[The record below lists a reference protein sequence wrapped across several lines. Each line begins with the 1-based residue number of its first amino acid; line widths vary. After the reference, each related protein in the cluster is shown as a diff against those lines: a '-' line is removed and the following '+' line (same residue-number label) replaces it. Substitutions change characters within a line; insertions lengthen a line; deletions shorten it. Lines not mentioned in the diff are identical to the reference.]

1 MSSRTK
7 SFFDQNQKDK
17 PRPGQWH
24 RPSNKA
30 PLNETN
36 GNLLPPKPPIP
47 ATSQAKSKLKSFQ
60 FVAGHP
66 NEPQQDVA
74 DKENETEARAE
85 GQTAS
90 SQGTVTGDH
99 EPLEKAVSSGNG
111 KDQRSTDTAQLPH
124 AHTFPCTPGTR
135 LPLEDLI
142 GNCDDNDRRVQ
153 PSDPTPEEHIGWI
166 PNSSSNLLTPSR
178 KRKRARSSSPSC
190 PNTSSQRQEASLFFP
205 GTAGPGDKRTP
216 EADPVADLWQRYA
229 TGKQADEPSNL
240 PDLGQLIF
248 QLSPRKLE
256 TPAKSAGLRRW
267 ASTGND
273 WPTSKSKRRRTNG
286 KPSTSLWQDR
296 QVEESGGKS
305 KVAAMV
311 EKLQESL
318 ASQRIEQPQSKPAA
332 RVDGPS
338 SSSPLPDAGATE
350 SLGGASA
357 TSPLQARQ
365 RLPTAR
371 MEQPCAAK
379 DVPKPVSG
387 AGHRAVA
394 GIVDNTGS
402 HHEPEPTPKPA
413 APPPD
418 FVAFAPLQL
427 QLQNKPLPAYRR
439 PRMSRTPSTGVHYP
453 QRTTPPAPAPVPA
466 QPLPADSENFDEF
479 GDDLELSA
487 EDLDELMIQP
497 PPLHERPLH
506 QIPPH
511 PNPPPQHTMS
521 LEAERDAATDAN
533 RLGEH
538 AVRPISTDDI
548 DVLANEFND
557 DDDDDEFG
565 CDDLDEASMAQA
577 EMSATQA
584 FRASLSNSNIPNISP
599 RKRSPRKSSSPSKG
613 RSPKKASQLKSS
625 SNPSKPLKF
634 LQRCVV
640 KQVVESEYTNAK
652 GRRCPEKVILG
663 EDERTSRCTA
673 ISIRDSWVA
682 TSIARGNIIHV
693 ARLRQSEPIVA
704 PSTPPGQLTIFD
716 AEDSPLLIVHP
727 DHMLSATTIAD
738 SFDCIRKAVLQDR
751 IKATSEAHK
760 ALVYGKILHEIFQQA
775 LLANRWDEAFLAELV
790 ERTVQSHVEGLWEL
804 GMSDTNLAVEEVRAK
819 MAELASW
826 ARIFVAKNPSEVALV
841 DDRHD
846 EKIWMSISKLIA
858 VEEHIWS
865 PRFGL
870 KGNIDATVEASFLD
884 HTKEASKKLIVP
896 FEVKTGKTTQSAEH
910 RAQTALYTLLMSD
923 RYDVSVKAGML
934 YYLESSTISRIAPP
948 TIEIRQMI
956 QQRNRLAA
964 YIHRAR
970 NPAKTQEDRVPPP
983 QTQEIEESGL
993 PGLLKNPF
1001 RCGRCYAQQS
1011 CFSYHA
1017 LVEGGS
1023 AQTAGMVDDGKK
1035 NHASVWQEAVGHLQ
1049 LSSKDKAHAQTLKQ
1063 WFAQWDRL
1071 LTFEESDVSKLRKEL
1086 WTMDSTEREAVG
1098 RCFGNLVISQDLN
1111 STASTIT
1118 STVVDGVEG
1127 SGGKINR
1134 FAYVFVRSNT
1144 SAGKS
1149 FTDGSQLTVGE
1160 PVVVSS
1166 ESGQWALA
1174 TGYIIA
1180 VTKHDITVAVD
1191 RKLGNAR
1198 QRHAEF
1204 DDARN
1209 QAFRGIMT
1217 VGEERARSSS
1227 PSKPELLCR
1236 LDKDEFSNGLA
1247 MVRNNLVTLM
1257 SSHPIHTKLRNQLIF
1272 STKPLFT
1279 ASSPIP
1285 SLQPSQLGEMNEDQ
1299 VAAVS
1304 KVRNAQDYALI
1315 LGMPGTGKTT
1325 TIAHIIQALLAEQ
1338 RTILLTSYT
1347 HTAVDNIL
1355 LKIRDIAPPNSI
1367 LRLGTPSKI
1376 NRKVQEFCQLA
1387 ATLRTT
1393 IDEIETAYMGCQIVA
1408 TTCMGTN
1415 HAIFNRRA
1423 FDVCIVDEASQ
1434 ITLPTSLGPLLHAR
1448 KFVLVGDHYQL
1459 PPLVQNKAALEGGLD
1474 ISLFRQLSEEHPEAV
1489 ATLGKQY
1496 RMCADIMSLS
1506 NVLIYDGQLR
1516 CGNEAVAQRKLQNV
1530 DLSALDASHNM
1541 PSSCGQALMS
1551 GKCWLTDLLRPER
1564 KVAFA
1569 NTDLSGKA
1577 AMETLTSGK
1586 NITNQYEAALAATL
1600 VSGLL
1605 AIGVPGK
1612 EIGVM
1617 TLYRSQLALI
1627 RRVFKTAGITGEV
1640 EIDSADR
1647 FQGRDKECIILSM
1660 VRFNEPG
1667 IVGDLLKDWRRVNV
1681 ALTRA
1686 KSKLIVLGSRRTL
1699 RNNELLARFL
1709 TLVDGNGWALDIP
1722 RDADLS
1728 HSFGSTLQAA
1738 SDVTAQDS
1746 PSRAKKLS
1754 GLSSKKVAARKS
1766 PQKATLSASA
1776 RVLKESTSAANRS
1789 PSKKAAIKKPGKVIS
1804 GRGSPGLSKFTQEA
1818 TFEIFEDLNGDNF

>member
-7 SFFDQNQKDK
+7 SFFEQKQKDK

-24 RPSNKA
+24 RPANKT
-30 PLNETN
+30 PLSETN
-36 GNLLPPKPPIP
+36 NHLAPPKPPIP

-60 FVAGHP
+60 FVAGQP
-66 NEPQQDVA
+66 NEPQQDAA

-85 GQTAS
+85 ARGES
-90 SQGTVTGDH
+90 SQATVGGVH
-99 EPLEKAVSSGNG
+99 APSEKAVLSGNG
-111 KDQRSTDTAQLPH
+111 KDQRSTDTPQLPH

-142 GNCDDNDRRVQ
+142 GNCDDHQRRVQ

-190 PNTSSQRQEASLFFP
+190 PNTSSQRQETSLFFA
-205 GTAGPGDKRTP
+205 GTAAQGDKRTP
-216 EADPVADLWQRYA
+216 EADPVADLWRRYA

-240 PDLGQLIF
+240 PDIGQLIC

-286 KPSTSLWQDR
+286 KPSISLWQDR

-311 EKLQESL
+311 DKLQESL
-318 ASQRIEQPQSKPAA
+318 ASQRIEQPRPKPDA
-332 RVDGPS
+332 RVEGPS
-338 SSSPLPDAGATE
+338 SSSPLSDAGATE
-350 SLGGASA
+350 SFSLSGAPTA
-357 TSPLQARQ
+357 SPLQARQ
-365 RLPTAR
+365 PPPTAR
-371 MEQPCAAK
+371 IEQPCGAK
-379 DVPKPVSG
+379 NVPKTASG
-387 AGHRAVA
+387 AGHHTVVGNVNNRRS
-394 GIVDNTGS
+394 D
-402 HHEPEPTPKPA
+402 HEPEPMPKPA

-418 FVAFAPLQL
+418 FVAFAPL

-466 QPLPADSENFDEF
+466 QPLPADSENLDEF

-487 EDLDELMIQP
+487 EDLDELMTQP
-497 PPLHERPLH
+497 PSLHERPLH

-511 PNPPPQHTMS
+511 PNPPPHHTMS
-521 LEAERDAATDAN
+521 LEVEHDATTDAN
-533 RLGEH
+533 RLGGH
-538 AVRPISTDDI
+538 AVQHISANDFNI
-548 DVLANEFND
+548 PANEFND
-557 DDDDDEFG
+557 NDDDEFG
-565 CDDLDEASMAQA
+565 CDELDEASMAQA
-577 EMSATQA
+577 EISATQA
-584 FRASLSNSNIPNISP
+584 FRASLSNSNISNVSP
-599 RKRSPRKSSSPSKG
+599 RKRSPRKSCSPVKF
-613 RSPKKASQLKSS
+613 RSHTKASQLKSNS
-625 SNPSKPLKF
+625 DSLKAPEL
-634 LQRCVV
+634 LQRYVV

-663 EDERTSRCTA
+663 EDGRTSRCTA
-673 ISIRDSWVA
+673 ISIRESWA
-682 TSIARGNIIHV
+682 STSVSRGNIIHI
-693 ARLRQSEPIVA
+693 ARLRQPEPPVL
-704 PSTPPGQLTIFD
+704 PSTPPGQLTVSD

-775 LLANRWDEAFLAELV
+775 LSANQWDERFLAELV
-790 ERTVQSHVEGLWEL
+790 ELTVQNHVEGLWEL

-826 ARIFVAKNPSEVALV
+826 ARIFVADSPSEVALV
-841 DDRHD
+841 DDRHG
-846 EKIWMSISKLIA
+846 EKVWMSISKLIA

-870 KGNIDATVEASFLD
+870 KGNIDATVEASLLD
-884 HTKEASKKLIVP
+884 HLKETSKRLVVP

-923 RYDVSVKAGML
+923 RYDVSVKAGIL

-948 TIEIRQMI
+948 TLEIRQMV

-970 NPAKTQEDRVPPP
+970 NPAKTQEDHVAPP

-1001 RCGRCYAQQS
+1001 KCGRCYAQQS

-1035 NHASVWQEAVGHLQ
+1035 NHASVWQEAIGHLQ
-1049 LSSKDKAHAQTLKQ
+1049 LTSMDKAHAETLKQ
-1063 WFAQWDRL
+1063 WFAKWDRL
-1071 LTFEESDVSKLRKEL
+1071 LTFEEGDVSKLRKEL

-1098 RCFGNLVISQDLN
+1098 RCFGNLVISRDLN

-1134 FAYVFVRSNT
+1134 FANVFVRSNT

-1180 VTKHDITVAVD
+1180 VSKHDITVAVD

-1217 VGEERARSSS
+1217 VGEERARSSP
-1227 PSKPELLCR
+1227 PSEPETLYR

-1272 STKPLFT
+1272 STKPSFT

-1299 VAAVS
+1299 AAAVS
-1304 KVRNAQDYALI
+1304 KVRSAQDYALI

-1325 TIAHIIQALLAEQ
+1325 TIAHIIRALLAEE

-1376 NRKVQEFCQLA
+1376 NHKVQEFCQLA
-1387 ATLRTT
+1387 ATPRTT

-1459 PPLVQNKAALEGGLD
+1459 PPLVHNKAALEGGLD
-1474 ISLFRQLSEEHPEAV
+1474 ISLFRQLSEGHPEAV

-1530 DLSALDASHNM
+1530 DLSALDAFHNM
-1541 PSSCGQALMS
+1541 PSSCGRALMS

-1627 RRVFKTAGITGEV
+1627 RRVFRTAGITGEV

-1660 VRFNEPG
+1660 VRSNEPG

-1686 KSKLIVLGSRRTL
+1686 KSKLIMLGSRRTL
-1699 RNNELLARFL
+1699 RNNELLAKFL

-1722 RDADLS
+1722 KDADRS
-1728 HSFGSTLQAA
+1728 HSFGFTLQAA
-1738 SDVTAQDS
+1738 GDTTAQKS
-1746 PSRAKKLS
+1746 PSRTKKLIE
-1754 GLSSKKVAARKS
+1754 LSPKKAAAPKS
-1766 PQKATLSASA
+1766 PQKTASSASA

-1789 PSKKAAIKKPGKVIS
+1789 PSKETALRKPGKVIS
-1804 GRGSPGLSKFTQEA
+1804 GHGSPGLSKFIHEA
-1818 TFEIFEDLNGDNF
+1818 TFETFEDLTGDNF